1 MSKSGVTQ
9 DLSLVLCGAS
19 LQYAT
24 YAKWVCYMRSH
35 FKIKILDGSR
45 PLWEKEGRPMQKEI
59 LQPAMTEY
67 PVPMIDDTPRISRQG
82 VLAGLNDPDR
92 VLIGLRTPEEYSGAR
107 VSPGDWEVDHGAE
120 RHGRIPGARHLFF
133 EELLDDDM
141 RFLPNEK
148 LRASFE
154 QRGAMPDDEI
164 VLYCR
169 LSHRGTLG
177 WTVLTKF
184 LGYTNVRVYDG
195 SWTEWGSMVGMPV
208 EP

>member
-1 MSKSGVTQ
+1 MGPT
-9 DLSLVLCGAS
+9 
-19 LQYAT
+19 
-24 YAKWVCYMRSH
+24 
-35 FKIKILDGSR
+35 
-45 PLWEKEGRPMQKEI
+45 
-59 LQPAMTEY
+59 
-67 PVPMIDDTPRISRQG
+67 
-82 VLAGLNDPDR
+82 
-92 VLIGLRTPEEYSGAR
+92 
-107 VSPGDWEVDHGAE
+107 

-141 RFLPNEK
+141 RFLPSEK